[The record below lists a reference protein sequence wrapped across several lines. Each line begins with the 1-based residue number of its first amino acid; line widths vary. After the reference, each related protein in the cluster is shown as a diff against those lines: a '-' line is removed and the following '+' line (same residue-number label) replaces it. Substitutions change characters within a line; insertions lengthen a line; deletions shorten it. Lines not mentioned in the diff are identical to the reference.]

1 MVEKDRRR
9 IPAALTTKLSLFTLT
24 FQLNLESTP
33 LCHLYKKDP
42 PTFCHNSR
50 RSYSFFLSC
59 DRRIHQ
65 HSVTTQEEA
74 VASLHSMKEQ
84 PSPQPQEKPPLPSSQ
99 ERTTPLPPPTQG
111 SMVSW
116 SLLQEALVVPP
127 PAPQGVTTDMSHQR
141 RNCYCSI
148 LLEEAITTASF

>member
-24 FQLNLESTP
+24 FQLNLESTH

-50 RSYSFFLSC
+50 RSCSFSAFHEGAAITSTSRKASPSFLP
-59 DRRIHQ
+59 REN
-65 HSVTTQEEA
+65 HSLA
-74 VASLHSMKEQ
+74 
-84 PSPQPQEKPPLPSSQ
+84 
-99 ERTTPLPPPTQG
+99 PPTQG